1 MPSTSGTSSNESS
14 NVDQTPNVDVVVI
27 GAGFAGMYMIHRLRE
42 LGLTIRAFEAG
53 SNVGGTWY
61 WNRYPGA
68 RCDVPSIEYSFSF
81 DKELEQEWNW
91 SEVMASQE
99 EILVYANHI
108 ADRYDIRRDITFD
121 TRVTRMEFDD
131 ASSRWLVETDGG
143 ERLYAHYCVMATG
156 CLSMPNKPPIAG
168 DNKFQGQVYH
178 TGTWPEEG
186 VDFIGKKVGI
196 IGTGSSGVQA
206 IPVIAE
212 TAAQLVVFQ
221 RTPVYTLPAFNR
233 PLSEKYRKEV
243 KASYADI
250 RKMQRESPVGI
261 SSFGARAIA
270 QLPVP
275 RKIMDLTPEERQAE
289 LARTGFS
296 GLRTY
301 ADVLTDLS
309 ANEVAC
315 DLYREKIEEIIDDPE
330 TAEAL
335 KPHGYPIGCKRQVFD
350 SNYYAAF
357 NQENVTLV
365 DLRKGGINRITATG
379 IQTDHESFNID
390 ILLYPTGFDA
400 MTGALKR
407 IDIRGRDGQRLIDK
421 WVDGP
426 RAYLG
431 LQMAGFPNLFTV
443 TGPGSPSVL
452 SNMLVAIEQHV
463 DWIRDCLEHLKNN
476 QVDTIEPTLDAENE
490 WVAHVSDVG
499 QGTMFTAPTCNS
511 WYLGANILGKPRVF
525 MPYVG
530 GIHRYRAK
538 CEAVVANDYEGFRL
552 E

>member
-1 MPSTSGTSSNESS
+1 MASTSGTSSDKSS
-14 NVDQTPNVDVVVI
+14 SMDPMPNVDVVVV

-99 EILVYANHI
+99 EILIYANHI

-121 TRVTRMEFDD
+121 TRVTKMEFDD
-131 ASSRWLVETDGG
+131 ASARWLVETDDG
-143 ERLYAHYCVMATG
+143 ERLEAHYCVMATG
-156 CLSMPNKPPIAG
+156 CLSMPNKPPITG
-168 DNKFQGQVYH
+168 DTKFQGQVYH
-178 TGTWPEEG
+178 TGTWPHEG
-186 VDFIGKKVGI
+186 VDFTGKKVGI

-212 TAAQLVVFQ
+212 TATQLVVFQ

-261 SSFGARAIA
+261 SSFGARAVA

-275 RKIMDLTPEERQAE
+275 KKIMDLTPEERRVE
-289 LARTGFS
+289 LAKTGFS

-350 SNYYAAF
+350 SSYYAAF

-365 DLRKGGINRITATG
+365 DLRNGGINRITATG
-379 IQTDHESFNID
+379 IETDHESFDID
-390 ILLYPTGFDA
+390 ILVYATGFDA

-421 WVDGP
+421 WEDGP

-463 DWIRDCLEHLKNN
+463 DWIRDCLEHLGNN

-490 WVAHVSDVG
+490 WVTHVNDVG

-511 WYLGANILGKPRVF
+511 WYLGANISGKPRVF

-530 GIHRYRAK
+530 GIHRYRAR

>member
-1 MPSTSGTSSNESS
+1 MSRNGNTSSRESTTS
-14 NVDQTPNVDVVVI
+14 KQTPQVDVIVV

-42 LGLTIRAFEAG
+42 LGLSIRAFEAG
-53 SNVGGTWY
+53 SDVGGTWY

-108 ADRYDIRRDITFD
+108 AERHDIRRDITFD
-121 TRVTRMEFDD
+121 TRVTKMEFDENRD
-131 ASSRWLVETDGG
+131 NWLVETDGG
-143 ERLYAHYCVMATG
+143 ESLRTHYCVMATG

-168 DNKFQGQVYH
+168 DKDFQGEVYH
-178 TGTWPEEG
+178 TGTWPKDG
-186 VDFIGKKVGI
+186 ADFVGKTVGS

-212 TAAQLVVFQ
+212 SAEKLVVFQ

-233 PLSEKYRKEV
+233 PLSDKYRNEV

-261 SSFGARAIA
+261 SSFGARAVA
-270 QLPVP
+270 QVPVP
-275 RKIMDLTPEERQAE
+275 KKIVELSPEERQAE

-309 ANEVAC
+309 ANEIAC
-315 DLYREKIEEIIDDPE
+315 DLYREKIEEIIDNPE
-330 TAEAL
+330 TAEGL

-350 SNYYAAF
+350 SNYYATF
-357 NQENVTLV
+357 NRENVTLV
-365 DLRKGGINRITATG
+365 DLRKGGIKRITATG
-379 IQTDHESFNID
+379 VQTDQGLFD
-390 ILLYPTGFDA
+390 VDVLVYATGFDA

-407 IDIRGRDGQRLIDK
+407 IDIRGRGGRCLTDK

-431 LQMAGFPNLFTV
+431 LQMAGFPNLFTI

-463 DWIRDCLEHLKNN
+463 DWIRDCLEHLETERIE
-476 QVDTIEPTLDAENE
+476 TIEPTVDAEDQWVDHVNE
-490 WVAHVSDVG
+490 VG

-511 WYLGANILGKPRVF
+511 WYLGANIVGKPRVF

-538 CEAVVANDYEGFRL
+538 CEAVVANDYEGFKL
-552 E
+552 D

>member
-1 MPSTSGTSSNESS
+1 MTSTSGTASNKSSNK
-14 NVDQTPNVDVVVI
+14 DQTPSVDVVVV

-42 LGLTIRAFEAG
+42 LGLTIRAFESG
-53 SNVGGTWY
+53 GNVGGTWY

-108 ADRYDIRRDITFD
+108 ADRYDIRRDITFH
-121 TRVTRMEFDD
+121 TRVTKMEFDD
-131 ASSRWLVETDGG
+131 DSARWLVETDGG
-143 ERLYAHYCVMATG
+143 ERLDAHYCVMATG

-168 DNKFQGQVYH
+168 DSKFQGQVYH

-243 KASYADI
+243 KANYADI

-261 SSFGARAIA
+261 SSFGARAVA

-275 RKIMDLTPEERQAE
+275 KKIMDLTPEERHAE

-315 DLYREKIEEIIDDPE
+315 DLYREKIGEIIDDPE

-350 SNYYAAF
+350 SDYYAAF
-357 NQENVTLV
+357 NRENVTLV
-365 DLRKGGINRITATG
+365 DLRKGDINRITATG
-379 IQTDHESFNID
+379 IQTDHESFDID
-390 ILLYPTGFDA
+390 ILVYATGFDA

-407 IDIRGRDGQRLIDK
+407 IDIRGRDGRRLIDK
-421 WVDGP
+421 WEDGP

-431 LQMAGFPNLFTV
+431 LQMEGFPNLFTV

-463 DWIRDCLEHLKNN
+463 DWIRDCLEHLGNN

-490 WVAHVSDVG
+490 WVAHVNDVG

-530 GIHRYRAK
+530 GIHRYRSK